1 MMDAELFWRLIADI
15 CKLGEFI
22 AATGTGG
29 ASANIVGKFQVG
41 HDGFEN
47 VIQRTCCDDHIHC
60 HPDRIA
66 AFKFGY
72 CDIGY
77 GAEPCLELINQESQV
92 CLKFYYRGSD
102 AEHKYRQFVERHRRH
117 ENLFAGEW

>member
-1 MMDAELFWRLIADI
+1 MDAGLFWLLIDDV

-22 AATGTGG
+22 AATGAGG
-29 ASANIVGKFQVG
+29 VSANIVGKFQVG
-41 HDGFEN
+41 YDGSES
-47 VIQRTCCDDHIHC
+47 VIQRTGCDDHIHC
-60 HPDRIA
+60 HPDQIT

-92 CLKFYYRGSD
+92 CLKFYYRGGD
-102 AEHKYRQFVERHRRH
+102 AGIKYRQFMERHRRY
-117 ENLFAGEW
+117 ERLFAGEW

>member
-1 MMDAELFWRLIADI
+1 MDAGLFWRLITDV

-22 AATGTGG
+22 ASTGTCG

-41 HDGFEN
+41 YDGPEM
-47 VIQRTCCDDHIHC
+47 VIQRTGCDDHIHC
-60 HPDRIA
+60 QPDQVA

-77 GAEPCLELINQESQV
+77 GAEPCLELINQDSQV
-92 CLKFYYRGSD
+92 CLKFYYRGSE
-102 AEHKYRQFVERHRRH
+102 AGRKYRQFVERHRLY
-117 ENLFAGEW
+117 EKLFAGEW

>member
-1 MMDAELFWRLIADI
+1 MDAELFWQLVADI

-22 AATGTGG
+22 ASTGTGG
-29 ASANIVGKFQVG
+29 VSANIVGRFHVG
-41 HDGFEN
+41 YDGSES
-47 VIQRTCCDDHIHC
+47 VIQRTGCDDHIHC
-60 HPDRIA
+60 HPDQIL
-66 AFKFGY
+66 AFKFCY

-92 CLKFYYRGSD
+92 CLRFYYRGGD
-102 AEHKYRQFVERHRRH
+102 AMRKYKQFVERHRRH